1 MDTLKQ
7 MQVDA
12 FISRIIVYESAVSLQ
27 MVANLFKWPPLVL
40 LIVPTTIQSY
50 TALYP
55 QTQSVDL
62 ILKIVSVLLIGLSSL
77 LKLWDQA
84 KGYDVSIQKFKQTH
98 DSLSNIINEID
109 LTIAKS
115 NINSLNRVDSVTSVD
130 SGNLLNAYDVI
141 GANMKSIETIIT
153 KFDAIRKEMPL
164 VPKNIFEKYYGTNN
178 INDIKNLNELL
189 NYRERRLLPQ
199 SRYILT
205 VNPNF
210 VYTLA

>member
-12 FISRIIVYESAVSLQ
+12 FISRIIVYESAISLQ

-40 LIVPTTIQSY
+40 LIIPTTIQSY
-50 TALYP
+50 TAIYP

-77 LKLWDQA
+77 SKLWDQA

-109 LTIAKS
+109 LTIAKN
-115 NINSLNRVDSVTSVD
+115 NINLMNRVDSVNSPD
-130 SGNLLNAYDVI
+130 SFEIVGS
-141 GANMKSIETIIT
+141 NMKAIESIIT

-205 VNPNF
+205 INPNF
-210 VYTLA
+210 AYTLA